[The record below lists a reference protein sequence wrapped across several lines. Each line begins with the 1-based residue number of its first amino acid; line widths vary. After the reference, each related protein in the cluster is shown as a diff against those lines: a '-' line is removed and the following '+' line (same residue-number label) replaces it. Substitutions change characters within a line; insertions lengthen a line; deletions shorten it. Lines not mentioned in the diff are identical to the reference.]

1 MYLCESL
8 VVTFDL
14 HFSVVV
20 GVVENAPKSG
30 KEAPAPLNLVNGVE

>member
-1 MYLCESL
+1 MFMCESL

-20 GVVENAPKSG
+20 GVVENASKSG
-30 KEAPAPLNLVNGVE
+30 KAPAPLNLVNGVE